1 MESWR
6 GELEGRMKNEEW
18 RILGGDW
25 RLVIIGEEGGAAE
38 VIVTDGC
45 QVGLFGL
52 AGGLV
57 DWVD

>member
-1 MESWR
+1 M
-6 GELEGRMKNEEW
+6 
-18 RILGGDW
+18 
-25 RLVIIGEEGGAAE
+25 VIIGEEGGAAE